1 MPPVGLAP
9 RRLARAHA
17 ERRLNRGSARWEDDL
32 IGRLRAR
39 QSVRRSVRHAPPRP
53 EPGPA
58 QLAKSAAT
66 PCNRLPAPPLSQPSL
81 PRVGLA
87 RSRLIRRLP
96 RVSAPELL
104 SRALAR
110 WGNDAVGRRRALQ
123 SVRRSARQSVW
134 RAVLRRQPE
143 PAQFAKCAAT
153 LCTRLPHW
161 RLPLWR
167 RPQPSLPGAGLAHSR
182 LTRTHAIGV
191 LSRALAR
198 WGNDAAGRRCALQG
212 VRRSARQSVRRAVL
226 RRQPGPAQRAKCA
239 ATLCNRLPIW
249 RLPLRCPPRW
259 CLPPPRLAPP
269 CIVCRGARQ

>member
-66 PCNRLPAPPLSQPSL
+66 PCNRQPAPPLSQPRL

-96 RVSAPELL
+96 RAHVPELL
-104 SRALAR
+104 SRA
-110 WGNDAVGRRRALQ
+110 
-123 SVRRSARQSVW
+123 
-134 RAVLRRQPE
+134 
-143 PAQFAKCAAT
+143 PA
-153 LCTRLPHW
+153 
-161 RLPLWR
+161 
-167 RPQPSLPGAGLAHSR
+167 
-182 LTRTHAIGV
+182 
-191 LSRALAR
+191 
-198 WGNDAAGRRCALQG
+198 
-212 VRRSARQSVRRAVL
+212 
-226 RRQPGPAQRAKCA
+226 PGPLTYGG
-239 ATLCNRLPIW
+239 ATSANRFLRVWIARFIGGRVRNCNRLGCPAATVVLRNGKCSMLHPSGPFEDW
-249 RLPLRCPPRW
+249 RSRR
-259 CLPPPRLAPP
+259 RLSGGGKTTL
-269 CIVCRGARQ
+269 IRNGNLQVCRGLYRNPLARKPKFIPHFWTPVGP